1 MMGYHHTT
9 LPTAPVKG
17 LGYWPGTLPATVAM
31 DTEFG
36 VLDDLP
42 AEVDA
47 STGSILSVQIKRL
60 ALSREQ
66 FVDSVGDDE
75 ALRQERLIAARLP
88 EIRRAAYADLIR
100 RDEE

>member
-1 MMGYHHTT
+1 MGYHHTT
-9 LPTAPVKG
+9 LPAAPVKG

-36 VLDDLP
+36 VLEGLP

-47 STGSILSVQIKRL
+47 TTGSILSVQIERL

-66 FVDSVGDDE
+66 FVAAVGEKE
-75 ALRQERLIAARLP
+75 ALRQEQWIAERLP
-88 EIRRAAYADLIR
+88 EIRAQSYEYKIR
-100 RDEE
+100 RD